1 MNKQSF
7 DELLA
12 AARNGTLEENIER
25 LKLEREFQNQDRDDL
40 NALSVSMP
48 WREQLIANMEDII
61 EAQENAK
68 EQEA

>member
-1 MNKQSF
+1 MDKQSF
-7 DELLA
+7 NELLA
-12 AARNGTLEENIER
+12 AARNGTLEENIEC

-40 NALSVSMP
+40 NALSVSMS